1 MKCTYCFF
9 FKKLHTGSIGAMAPY
24 WVLYFLEKYIVNF

>member
-9 FKKLHTGSIGAMAPY
+9 YKLHTGSIGAMALY